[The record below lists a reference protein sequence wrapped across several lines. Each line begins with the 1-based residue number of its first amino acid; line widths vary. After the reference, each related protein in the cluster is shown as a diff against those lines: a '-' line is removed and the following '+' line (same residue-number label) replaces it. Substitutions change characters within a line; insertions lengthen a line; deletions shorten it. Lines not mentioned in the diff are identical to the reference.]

1 MYNVKNKRQSKTEVP
16 TTQQGK
22 NQCQSQN
29 PQQSVAA
36 CAFHSQLST
45 LKKSQFST
53 LMATSSSCSSP
64 YTNGSSPITT
74 IAQDHLFSILL
85 LLPLDSIFCFALTCK
100 KFRSLTYSDSLWESL
115 CRRDWGNS
123 TIDALRSFAVD
134 DKQQQFPWKK
144 LYQQI
149 YQLDSVYCRRL
160 LTHPLGGEELILPR
174 PRASHSLNFVSGS
187 LVLFGGGCEG
197 GQSLFHISS
206 T

>member
-1 MYNVKNKRQSKTEVP
+1 MLSTLN
-16 TTQQGK
+16 
-22 NQCQSQN
+22 
-29 PQQSVAA
+29 
-36 CAFHSQLST
+36 SQLST